1 MSHPIVPWKTY
12 VLVFAG
18 LLGLTALTTTVAYA
32 NLGELNTV
40 VALGIACAKML
51 LVIFY
56 FMHLRQ
62 THGLPRIALLAGF
75 FWLALLMAFTFSDYR
90 TRNWTPVPSAWS
102 TSAPPTHP

>member
-1 MSHPIVPWKTY
+1 MSHPIVPSRTY
-12 VLVFAG
+12 LLVFAA

-32 NLGELNTV
+32 NLGKLNTV
-40 VALGIACAKML
+40 AALAIACAKMV

-62 THGLPRIALLAGF
+62 AHGLPRIALLAAF

-90 TRNWTPVPSAWS
+90 TRNWTPTRSEE
-102 TSAPPTHP
+102 